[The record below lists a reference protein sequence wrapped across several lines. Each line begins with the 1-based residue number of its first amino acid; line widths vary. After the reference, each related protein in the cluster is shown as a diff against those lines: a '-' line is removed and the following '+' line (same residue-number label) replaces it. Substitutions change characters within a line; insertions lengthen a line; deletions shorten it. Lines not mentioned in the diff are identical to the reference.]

1 MTISSN
7 VKQAFATIKNIE
19 SQLSSLALNSLDEE
33 AKKIFHETMLTVGN
47 VKEDLQTRVYELER
61 MEPQYKGS

>member
-47 VKEDLQTRVYELER
+47 IKEDLQTRVYELER